1 MDRKSSVVLA
11 MIFGGLFLAL
21 FGFLLLAFMA
31 VKSAG
36 NDEGGSGF
44 GGGPAIGVLE
54 IKGQISSAD
63 KALKALRKFAK
74 EDRIKAILVRI
85 DSPGGAVGPSQEIY
99 KELRAIG
106 EKKKV
111 VCSMGSLAASGGFYI
126 AVGCQ
131 KVLAMPGTLTGS
143 IGVIGQM
150 PYLGDIA
157 KELHFQMNTIKSG
170 KMKDVGNP
178 FREMNDDDR
187 ALLQKLLDDVHEQF
201 IAAVAE
207 GRGLKVEEVRPWAD
221 GRVITGQQAK
231 ELKLI
236 DEIGNFNDAVKL
248 AAKLGGIEGEPK
260 LQYPT
265 EERRFKFEEF
275 MSEGG
280 KALMRGAR
288 QDLSEATGGVGEQ
301 IIGPAYLMPLPH
313 P

>member
-1 MDRKSSVVLA
+1 MDRKSGTVLVLV
-11 MIFGGLFLAL
+11 FGGLFLAL

-31 VKSAG
+31 VKGAG
-36 NDEGGSGF
+36 NDEGGSSF

-54 IKGQISSAD
+54 IKGQIASAD

-99 KELRAIG
+99 KELRTIG

-131 KVLAMPGTLTGS
+131 KILAMPGTLTGS
-143 IGVIGQM
+143 IGVISQL
-150 PYLGDIA
+150 PYLGGIA
-157 KELHFQMNTIKSG
+157 KELHFEMNTIKSG
-170 KMKDVGNP
+170 KMKDLGNP
-178 FREMNDDDR
+178 FREMTDDEK
-187 ALLQKLLDDVHEQF
+187 AFFQKLMDEVHEQF

-207 GRGLKVEEVRPWAD
+207 GRGLKPEDVRPIAD
-221 GRVITGQQAK
+221 GRVITGQEAK
-231 ELKLI
+231 DKKLI

-260 LQYPT
+260 LQYPA
-265 EERRFKFEEF
+265 EEHKFKFEEF
-275 MSEGG
+275 MTEGG
-280 KALMRGAR
+280 KALMRGVRA
-288 QDLSEATGGVGEQ
+288 DLGEAAGGASEQ
-301 IIGPAYLMPLPH
+301 IVGPAYLMPMPH